1 MRGTVAGARTVQGG
15 DRYPVTGV
23 AGLLAVSGVRGRTS
37 DRVVVLGLP
46 PVGANVVATV
56 SRSAPRDRA
65 TRARLPIRQVR
76 VYVPARVAVFFV
88 EHSVVRLRATP
99 VVDTLAI
106 PGPGNWSTVVIAIVE
121 FVVEIVGVLAVKAF
135 AGRENVAV
143 TERASDMA
151 SVQVG
156 AAPVQEPVQP
166 ANVEPF
172 AAVAVNVTDW

>member
-1 MRGTVAGARTVQGG
+1 M
-15 DRYPVTGV
+15 
-23 AGLLAVSGVRGRTS
+23 
-37 DRVVVLGLP
+37 
-46 PVGANVVATV
+46 
-56 SRSAPRDRA
+56 
-65 TRARLPIRQVR
+65 
-76 VYVPARVAVFFV
+76 PARVAVFFV

-99 VVDTLAI
+99 VLDTLAI
-106 PGPGNWSTVVIAIVE
+106 PGPGNCRTVVIAIVE